1 MKLKC
6 LIIDDEPL
14 AHEVLEGYIAK
25 VNQLEIAGHC
35 YSAVEAIN
43 FINQTKVDV
52 LFLDINMPELSGLEM
67 LETLSYSPKVILTTA
82 YSEFALEGFEHGVID
97 YLMKPIRF
105 SRFLKAV
112 NRIINRPEDNTSK
125 DIVSNKVNFIEVKDG
140 YLKAKVWYDDILY
153 IQAYGNYLKV
163 FTKDKMYMLTDTM
176 KKYETILPNAIFIR
190 IHKSYLINR
199 NKIEKMS
206 HDKVIINSKELP
218 IGNSYKR
225 IIEEKLS

>member
-35 YSAVEAIN
+35 YSAVEAVN

-52 LFLDINMPELSGLEM
+52 LFLDINMPELSGIEM

-82 YSEFALEGFEHGVID
+82 YSEFALEGFEQGVVD

-112 NRIINRPEDNTSK
+112 NRIITLPKGNADK

-140 YLKAKVWYDDILY
+140 SLKTKIRYDDIQY

-163 FTKDKMYMLTDTM
+163 FTKEKMYMISDTM
-176 KKYETILPNAIFIR
+176 KKYETILPNAVFIR
-190 IHKSYLINR
+190 IHKSYLINK
-199 NKIEKMS
+199 NKIEKMLRN
-206 HDKVIINSKELP
+206 KIIINSKELP
-218 IGNSYKR
+218 VGNSYKR
-225 IIEEKLS
+225 VIELFL

>member
-35 YSAVEAIN
+35 YSAVEAVN

-52 LFLDINMPELSGLEM
+52 LFLDINMPELSGIEM

-82 YSEFALEGFEHGVID
+82 YSEFALEGFEQGVVD

-105 SRFLKAV
+105 SRFFKAV
-112 NRIINRPEDNTSK
+112 NRIINRPESNADN
-125 DIVSNKVNFIEVKDG
+125 DVISNKENFIEVKDG
-140 YLKAKVWYDDILY
+140 SLKTKIRYDDIQY

-163 FTKDKMYMLTDTM
+163 FTKEKMYMISDTM
-176 KKYETILPNAIFIR
+176 KKYETILPNAVFIR
-190 IHKSYLINR
+190 IHKSYLINK
-199 NKIEKMS
+199 NKIEKMLRN
-206 HDKVIINSKELP
+206 KIIINSKELP
-218 IGNSYKR
+218 VGNSYKR
-225 IIEEKLS
+225 VIELFL

>member
-82 YSEFALEGFEHGVID
+82 YSEFALEGFEQGVVD

-112 NRIINRPEDNTSK
+112 NRIINRPEDNTGK
-125 DIVSNKVNFIEVKDG
+125 DIVSNEVSFIEVKDG

-163 FTKDKMYMLTDTM
+163 FTKDKMYMITDTM
-176 KKYETILPNAIFIR
+176 KNYETILPNAIFIR

-199 NKIEKMS
+199 NKIEKML

>member
-14 AHEVLEGYIAK
+14 AHEVLEGYIEK

-35 YSAVEAIN
+35 YSAIEAIN
-43 FINQTKVDV
+43 FINKTKVDV

-82 YSEFALEGFEHGVID
+82 YSEFALEGYEHGVVD

-112 NRIINRPEDNTSK
+112 NRISIRHEDSTDKEVISSAINY
-125 DIVSNKVNFIEVKDG
+125 IEVKDS
-140 YLKAKVWYDDILY
+140 YIRKKVLHDDILY
-153 IQAYGNYLKV
+153 IQAYGNFLKV
-163 FTKDKMYMLTDTM
+163 FTKDKMYMVSDTM
-176 KKYETILPNAIFIR
+176 KNYENILPNAIFIR

-199 NKIEKMS
+199 NKLKKCHTIA
-206 HDKVIINSKELP
+206 
-218 IGNSYKR
+218 
-225 IIEEKLS
+225 